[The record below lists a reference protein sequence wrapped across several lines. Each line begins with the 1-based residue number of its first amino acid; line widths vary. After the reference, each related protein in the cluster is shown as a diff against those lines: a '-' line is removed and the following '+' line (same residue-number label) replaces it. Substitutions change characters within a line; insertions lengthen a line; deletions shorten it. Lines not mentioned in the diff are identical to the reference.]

1 MPSAGRA
8 VVEPPV
14 LPGRRASKLAS
25 TLASAA
31 APSSDVGALVV
42 VVVVCRPAPGRL
54 PLIKPANPLPVVVV
68 VVDVTGEAVVDVTS
82 TLDGSPSSFSAVT
95 EAEAA
100 VVVLALP
107 APGRLP
113 PKRLDKPADGV
124 STFSPWTGLAV
135 VVVVVRPAPGRRP
148 PKSPANPVLAVA
160 AVVESTAD
168 DGVRAVLV
176 RTAGLRAISPA
187 NAFVAV
193 LELTA
198 ADEDSV
204 TVAALNGRLPPNEDD
219 VDDSIGA
226 SEL

>member
-1 MPSAGRA
+1 VPSAGRA

-68 VVDVTGEAVVDVTS
+68 VVDVTDEAVVDVTS
-82 TLDGSPSSFSAVT
+82 TLDGSPSFSAVT
-95 EAEAA
+95 DAEAA

-204 TVAALNGRLPPNEDD
+204 TAAALDGRLPPNEDD